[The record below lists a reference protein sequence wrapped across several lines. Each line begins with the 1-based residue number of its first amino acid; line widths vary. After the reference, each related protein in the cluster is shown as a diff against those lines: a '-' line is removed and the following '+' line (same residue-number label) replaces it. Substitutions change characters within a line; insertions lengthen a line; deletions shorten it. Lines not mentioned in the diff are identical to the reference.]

1 MTSRDASL
9 NGRLTGTTSAT
20 PGSDSTASAASRDVE
35 PNVPIAVR
43 SAPGS
48 GTGVMPNSRMRA
60 TTASISCWVAP
71 RFMTTSI

>member
-1 MTSRDASL
+1 MTSREASL

-20 PGSDSTASAASRDVE
+20 PGSDSTASAAAREVA
-35 PNVPIAVR
+35 PKVPIAVR

-48 GTGVMPNSRMRA
+48 GTGVIPNSLMRS
-60 TTASISCWVAP
+60 TTASISAFVAS